1 MDNVSGLADKS
12 ENFASF
18 LTVARKYRYSCVY
31 IFHTI
36 FPENAIW
43 RSILSQTNI
52 YIIFPPTIPLPSIWK
67 ILETA
72 CSRKTIKYVTQN
84 ALWLNKLFIE
94 LANRDIGFV

>member
-1 MDNVSGLADKS
+1 MDDASGLADESK
-12 ENFASF
+12 NFASF

-36 FPENAIW
+36 FPEKAIW

-52 YIIFPPTIPLPSIWK
+52 YISSATVPLPNIPK

-72 CSRKTIKYVTQN
+72 CSRKTIKY
-84 ALWLNKLFIE
+84 I
-94 LANRDIGFV
+94 